1 MENPIDIFIVH
12 SKNITVT
19 IKDHG
24 IGISK
29 ENLEHIFDRFFRVDK
44 ARSRNMGSH
53 GLGMPIVKSIIE
65 VLNGD
70 LEIKSEL
77 GKGTIIHVTLPFS
90 LK

>member
-1 MENPIDIFIVH
+1 MK
-12 SKNITVT
+12 SKDAKVFLEALDELERE
-19 IKDHG
+19 K
-24 IGISK
+24 GISK

-53 GLGMPIVKSIIE
+53 GLGMPIVKNIIE

-77 GKGTIIHVTLPFS
+77 GKGTIVHVTLPFS